1 MLRFLE
7 GTSRDQILVEAAEHL
22 THTRHMMA
30 VNKLLPPGSETLAIA
45 RIPHIAGPMAGPMA
59 C

>member
-22 THTRHMMA
+22 THTRHMTA
-30 VNKLLPPGSETLAIA
+30 VNKLLGKRQLLHLLAGEVVLASLKINEL
-45 RIPHIAGPMAGPMA
+45 
-59 C
+59 

>member
-30 VNKLLPPGSETLAIA
+30 VNKLLGKRQLLHLLAGEVVLA
-45 RIPHIAGPMAGPMA
+45 SLKLNEL
-59 C
+59 